1 MEKWLEESQK
11 RFEMFQ
17 QMNEEGMKMFEEN
30 MKMFED
36 NMKAFE
42 EYRESFRESVKESWK
57 EMPKFPMMPP
67 MPMFQMAPS
76 KEEPFAP
83 FMKAFK
89 NADSKN
95 ADKLMGIPKEVLQK
109 LLKIDASPKDLEK
122 LQKLLDFVFDMYEK
136 KF

>member
-1 MEKWLEESQK
+1 MEKWLEERQK
-11 RFEMFQ
+11 MFEMFQ
-17 QMNEEGMKMFEEN
+17 QMNEDG

-42 EYRESFRESVKESWK
+42 EYSESFRESVKESWE

-67 MPMFQMAPS
+67 MPIFPMMS
-76 KEEPFAP
+76 SEEMP

-89 NADSKN
+89 NTDNKN
-95 ADKLMGIPKEVLQK
+95 VANLMGIPKDVLQK

>member
-1 MEKWLEESQK
+1 MEKWLEERQK

-17 QMNEEGMKMFEEN
+17 QMNEEGMKMFEDN
-30 MKMFED
+30 MKLFED

-42 EYRESFRESVKESWK
+42 EYRESFRESVKESWE

-67 MPMFQMAPS
+67 MPQFPMMPF
-76 KEEPFAP
+76 KEMP

-89 NADSKN
+89 NAGNKN
-95 ADKLMGIPKEVLQK
+95 ASNLMGIPKEVFQK

>member
-1 MEKWLEESQK
+1 MEKWLEERQK

-30 MKMFED
+30 MKLFED

-42 EYRESFRESVKESWK
+42 EYRESFRESVKELWM
-57 EMPKFPMMPP
+57 E
-67 MPMFQMAPS
+67 MPMFPMVPS
-76 KEEPFAP
+76 TEMP

-89 NADSKN
+89 NVDNQN
-95 ADKLMGIPKEVLQK
+95 ASNLMGIPKEVLQK

-122 LQKLLDFVFDMYEK
+122 LQKLLDFAFDMYEK
-136 KF
+136 NF